1 MYNGILFGLKK
12 EGNSSIAMQWMN
24 IQDII
29 LREIIHSQKDRYCVI
44 PFIYKIVKVIESVSG
59 MLVARGWNIDNI
71 LYTYSFVQ
79 WG

>member
-59 MLVARGWNIDNI
+59 MLVARGWEEGEIG
-71 LYTYSFVQ
+71 SS
-79 WG
+79 

>member
-44 PFIYKIVKVIESVSG
+44 PLRVVKIMETESRMVVAKGWSLGDCGVIV
-59 MLVARGWNIDNI
+59 
-71 LYTYSFVQ
+71 
-79 WG
+79 

>member
-1 MYNGILFGLKK
+1 MLYTYNGILFGLKK

-44 PFIYKIVKVIESVSG
+44 PLRVVKIMETESRMV
-59 MLVARGWNIDNI
+59 VAKGWD
-71 LYTYSFVQ
+71 
-79 WG
+79 G